1 MSNDQVVLCACH
13 GRIADRLPLLE
24 IGRFLKAMAPD
35 IEVVVEDDLC
45 QRDMLR
51 HLVEEGGSR
60 LLVVAA
66 CSRLRPSLYFW
77 QGGGGLPLNPYATRI
92 VDLLE
97 EVAAPYDEGEAVE
110 RVKLLLWSQMKRAS
124 EFKGISQHNLTL
136 RVSPPDDKVTRR
148 EFLTAALPRHEVI
161 PCIEPSKCMGRDK
174 CRLCLDR
181 CPLQAISVEGDVLT
195 IDASVC
201 SGCGACVAVCPR
213 QAVSY
218 PTFSFEELDKEM
230 EGLLLTEHV
239 SLEPRIIALICQTCM
254 PRYDSGGENQLDYP
268 PGVLPVKIPCLAMAS
283 PWLMLRA
290 FYMGAQGLALIC
302 GEDKCRSGLGGIVW
316 RDNIRFIQAILGC
329 WGIEAERIRLFEAT
343 DSNQLDIGRELSQFD
358 REIAGLG
365 PTPLRAVDHTLVA
378 IEGLRLPAL
387 IKEMDKML
395 ARSTEGAISTG
406 TVPFGKVTLDAT
418 RCTGCGLCAQNCP
431 TDALRIASSDDRVEF
446 QLLFLH
452 GSCVACGACVN
463 VCPEGCLGLER
474 ILELDKIGAGA
485 LELFHDVIVKCRGCG
500 EPVAPK
506 SMIDRLRFRLRGA
519 GKRLGDQLELC
530 PACKAGA
537 LSGRAAR
544 ISSGTGVTV
553 ASMDSAACAGAGRER
568 TQ

>member
-1 MSNDQVVLCACH
+1 M
-13 GRIADRLPLLE
+13 LE

-51 HLVEEGGSR
+51 HLVEAVGSR

-77 QGGGGLPLNPYATRI
+77 QGVGGLPLNPYATRI

-148 EFLTAALPRHEVI
+148 EFLTAALPRYEVI
-161 PCIEPSKCMGRDK
+161 PCIEPSKCMGGDK

-218 PTFSFEELDKEM
+218 PTSSFEELDKEM
-230 EGLLLTEHV
+230 EGLLAAEGI
-239 SLEPRIIALICQTCM
+239 SLEPRIIALTCRTCL
-254 PRYDSGGENQLDYP
+254 PTPGDGEGNRLRYPSNI
-268 PGVLPVKIPCLAMAS
+268 LPLEIPCLAMAS

-290 FYMGAQGLALIC
+290 FHMGAQGLALIC
-302 GEDKCRSGLGGIVW
+302 GEDKCRSGLGGTVW

-343 DSNQLDIGRELSQFD
+343 DSNQLDIGRELSQFG
-358 REIAGLG
+358 REISGLG

-406 TVPFGKVTLDAT
+406 TVPFGKVTLDVT

-431 TDALRIASSDDRVEF
+431 TDALTIASSDDRVEF

-485 LELFHDVIVKCRGCG
+485 LELFHDVIVKCRRCG

-506 SMIDRLRFRLRGA
+506 SMIDRLRSRLQGA
-519 GKRLGDQLELC
+519 GKGLGDQLELC

-544 ISSGTGVTV
+544 IGSGTGVTV
-553 ASMDSAACAGAGRER
+553 ADMDSAACAGAGQER
-568 TQ
+568 T